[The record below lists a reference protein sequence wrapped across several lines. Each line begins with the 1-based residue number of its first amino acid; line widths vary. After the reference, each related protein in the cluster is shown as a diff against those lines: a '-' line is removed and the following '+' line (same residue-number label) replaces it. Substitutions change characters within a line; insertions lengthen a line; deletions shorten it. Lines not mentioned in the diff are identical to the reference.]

1 MNEVIRQLMDRKS
14 VRAFTEQEISREDK
28 ELILHSAMQAPT
40 AGNQQMY
47 TIIDV
52 TSQELKDALVKT
64 CDNQNFIAK
73 GKMVLIFCADYQKW
87 YDAFA
92 AAGCEPR
99 LPAEGDLMLAV
110 CDTMI
115 AAQNAVVAAES
126 LGIGSCYIGDV
137 MENCEEQRKLLNLP
151 EYVFP
156 VGMLVFGY
164 PTQQQI
170 ERKKP
175 LRADL

>member
-73 GKMVLIFCADYQKW
+73 GKICLCSATIYTYKPHISSCINKCAYRKMIGIVSSLRRIVGANI
-87 YDAFA
+87 AF
-92 AAGCEPR
+92 
-99 LPAEGDLMLAV
+99 
-110 CDTMI
+110 
-115 AAQNAVVAAES
+115 
-126 LGIGSCYIGDV
+126 
-137 MENCEEQRKLLNLP
+137 
-151 EYVFP
+151 
-156 VGMLVFGY
+156 
-164 PTQQQI
+164 
-170 ERKKP
+170 
-175 LRADL
+175 